1 MPFLARQVR
10 HRRPARNAGRASTK
24 TIGAPSDAAQL
35 VPRLISFT
43 DGNSKTALQ
52 RSCAG
57 ADGLRVRRKRALIAR
72 SVLPGKA
79 LALAET
85 SLSKERR
92 PTNCSIRI
100 SRAAH
105 RRARRARRS
114 GNATIA
120 AIATQH
126 ALPPCRAARR
136 IVDCRYR
143 TARLE
148 WLGRLLMA
156 PSHECHDDKLL
167 SD

>member
-1 MPFLARQVR
+1 MMPRSSYR
-10 HRRPARNAGRASTK
+10 TSSH
-24 TIGAPSDAAQL
+24 
-35 VPRLISFT
+35 FT
-43 DGNSKTALQ
+43 YGNSKTALQ

-72 SVLPGKA
+72 SVLPGKRRRLPRLPCRRGA
-79 LALAET
+79 G
-85 SLSKERR
+85 R
-92 PTNCSIRI
+92 PTAAFVFHELCIDEPAALGD
-100 SRAAH
+100 RA
-105 RRARRARRS
+105 
-114 GNATIA
+114 NATIAVIA

-126 ALPPCRAARR
+126 ALPLCRAARR

-148 WLGRLLMA
+148 WLERLLMA